1 VLLDLPNQG
10 GAINAQMQGLYPR
23 LTALRTELSQTES
36 QIEAIKSKL
45 RLQAVNAY
53 VDGGQASSPASVLN
67 LSDNSY
73 LRTGYVNVVMG
84 DEQHMIRQLAQA
96 QSALRREENSLADLA
111 LQQSGGAI
119 AASALGQAPVSPMQY
134 VNPLASIANLKP
146 ERIDQGVDYTG
157 AGPLLALGSGTIRL
171 TSEAGWP
178 GGTFLALQLE
188 DGPLAGRIVYYA
200 ENVTPTV
207 RVGQHVN
214 AGDMVGVLHDAYP
227 NLEIGWGG
235 GGTGGGTLGDALAR
249 ANGGSGSNAEGV
261 STAAGV
267 AFNQLL
273 MSFGA
278 PSGIQQG
285 LVGHL
290 PAAFG

>member
-1 VLLDLPNQG
+1 VLVDLANQD
-10 GAINAQMQGLYPR
+10 GATNAQIQGAYPR

-53 VDGGQASSPASVLN
+53 VDGGRASAPASVLN

-84 DEQHMIRQLAQA
+84 DEQHMISQLAQA
-96 QSALRREENSLADLA
+96 QSALRREENSLADVA
-111 LQQSGGAI
+111 LRSGGAI
-119 AASALGQAPVSPMQY
+119 AASALGQDPVSPVQY
-134 VNPLASIANLKP
+134 VNPLAVITNLKP
-146 ERIDQGVDYTG
+146 ERVDQGVDYVG
-157 AGPLLALGSGTIRL
+157 AGPLQALGSGIIRL

-235 GGTGGGTLGDALAR
+235 GGTGGGTLGNALAR
-249 ANGGSGSNAEGV
+249 SNGGSGSNAEGV

-273 MSFGA
+273 MSLGA
-278 PSGIQQG
+278 PGGIQQG
-285 LVGHL
+285 TVGHL
-290 PAAFG
+290 PPAFG